1 MNVELL
7 VISCAKHFSHLQ
19 YALRSIQKFARG
31 FSACRVVI
39 PRQDIPAMDSMVFVF
54 PPDFKDGFPIVVD
67 GFDEWPNQGMLHH
80 MHIIMHADQYCPDA
94 DIIMHF
100 DSDWVFTKP
109 VTPQDFLVEGKP
121 LIMYGSFDWLV
132 NQVQGN
138 LKMWQ
143 DATENAIGKPVP
155 IETMRWP
162 RLLFWRDLYPMARR
176 EIEMW
181 TGKNMVEFM
190 RAQRNEFPQTFCE
203 YVTLGNVAWRYH
215 REKYFWRDQKTHGF
229 PEPWKVHQAWSH
241 EPPTAANLEFYRKLG
256 IA

>member
-1 MNVELL
+1 MNVEIF
-7 VISCAKHFSHLQ
+7 VISVAKHFSHLQ
-19 YALRSIQKFARG
+19 YALKSIQKFARD
-31 FSACRVVI
+31 FSRCRLLI
-39 PRQDIPAMDSMVFVF
+39 PRDDIGKFNHEVMPIV
-54 PPDFKDGFPIVVD
+54 PDFANGVPLLVE
-67 GFDEWPNQGMLHH
+67 GFDEWPNQGMLAH
-80 MHIIMHADQYCPDA
+80 MYAIMCSDQYCPDA

-100 DSDWVFTKP
+100 DSDWVFTEP
-109 VTPQDFLVEGKP
+109 VTPQDFLVDGKP
-121 LIMYGSFDWLV
+121 LIMYGTFDWLV
-132 NQVQGN
+132 SQVQSN

-162 RLLFWRDLYPMARR
+162 RLLFWKDLYPMARR
-176 EIEMW
+176 EIEQW

-190 RAQRNEFPQTFCE
+190 RAQKNEFPQSFCE

-215 REKYFWRDQKTHGF
+215 REKYFWRDQKMQGF

-241 EPPTAANLEFYRKLG
+241 APPTEANMELYRKLG